1 MKKGVRRDISRES
14 LQEPKRRQ
22 LAQEL
27 FYVALSAR
35 DKAPEL
41 VIGKDQL
48 TVANLEGGYRMV
60 RATHGVHHGSYFY
73 EVVVHESRGEDAHF
87 RLGWS
92 TRQVRG
98 E

>member
-1 MKKGVRRDISRES
+1 MKKGVRRDISRET
-14 LQEPKRRQ
+14 LPEPKRRP

-27 FYVALSAR
+27 FYVALNAR

-41 VIGKDQL
+41 VISKDQL
-48 TVANLEGGYRMV
+48 TVTNVEGGYRMV
-60 RATHGVHHGSYFY
+60 RATHGVHHGSYYY

-92 TRQVRG
+92 TRQVHG
-98 E
+98 D